1 MQWSLIY
8 MFRTRT
14 IFNKSDILFVVYSQL
29 AITKIKYF
37 QFKWEKKMS
46 YFLNLDENGF
56 HVQLG

>member
-8 MFRTRT
+8 MFRT
-14 IFNKSDILFVVYSQL
+14 SQL